1 MATLTRSIMIDAPVE
16 EVFDYALDIR
26 NLWAIPDVGLADV
39 TLTPDGVGSQA
50 RLFTH
55 FLGFHMSMGLE
66 YLEVVRPEK
75 IVAKVTSFS
84 PDRPMWTFTF
94 EPAGS
99 GTKLT
104 VLGEWHI
111 AVPAVGKP
119 MEDMVAGSHKDLVQ
133 TMLTNAKAGAEKA
146 VAA

>member
-1 MATLTRSIMIDAPVE
+1 
-16 EVFDYALDIR
+16 
-26 NLWAIPDVGLADV
+26 
-39 TLTPDGVGSQA
+39 
-50 RLFTH
+50 
-55 FLGFHMSMGLE
+55 
-66 YLEVVRPEK
+66 
-75 IVAKVTSFS
+75 
-84 PDRPMWTFTF
+84 MWTFTF